1 MAKSKDYF
9 GLPWIVSVILAI
21 FPITSAICGI
31 LTRFSE
37 GKIIAGLIRLFV
49 GWNIWWF
56 LYLLC
61 MIFKG
66 SIFRLL
72 KC

>member
-37 GKIIAGLIRLFV
+37 GKHLPPIEMLVL
-49 GWNIWWF
+49 
-56 LYLLC
+56 
-61 MIFKG
+61 
-66 SIFRLL
+66 
-72 KC
+72 